1 LFVVC
6 VNEDMPKR
14 SRTPKRD
21 EVQSAF
27 DTLQRIIK
35 QTEGT
40 GKDPLAVA
48 LGRRGGLKGAKALN
62 DSLTAA
68 ERKASASKAAKARWA
83 NTKKRPKA
91 S

>member
-1 LFVVC
+1 
-6 VNEDMPKR
+6 MPKR

-27 DTLQRIIK
+27 DTIQQVIRE
-35 QTEGT
+35 TEGT

-62 DSLTAA
+62 DSLTPAQRR
-68 ERKASASKAAKARWA
+68 ESASRAAKARWK
-83 NTKKRPKA
+83 TKKAR
-91 S
+91 